1 VDVGHGGMKVTDMT
15 EVKVIKA
22 QEILP
27 DLEVLRAEVLGVAVM
42 AAEVSE
48 EDIKQDKNEAA

>member
-1 VDVGHGGMKVTDMT
+1 MKVTDMT

-22 QEILP
+22 QEILQ

-42 AAEVSE
+42 AAEVPE